1 MPFYLDK
8 AQYEKLKSA
17 QTELHDL
24 LPTIDDAEA
33 CGIECQALRGVVKAI
48 WTYLRKWKSGSLL
61 HRRNDFELVNVERRA
76 KRPDTNGQP
85 RGRTGGTSR
94 TDRYKTINGTNKT
107 G

>member
-33 CGIECQALRGVVKAI
+33 CGIECQALRGVVKSNLDVL
-48 WTYLRKWKSGSLL
+48 T
-61 HRRNDFELVNVERRA
+61 EME
-76 KRPDTNGQP
+76 KRLASPPPQ
-85 RGRTGGTSR
+85 
-94 TDRYKTINGTNKT
+94 
-107 G
+107 